1 MVLLPPHILL
11 YFTLTLTNTPTNS
24 FFLTFTPT
32 NLHTTP
38 ALSLSFVR
46 PTSFSLVRPKR
57 PPPLTGSYCNRTTF
71 RLYQQEKE
79 KSRKNWSSPP
89 KQKEKKTHKLLD
101 YEIQISART
110 SIPIS
115 IIPSNSPLMA
125 RLSVLVVFLLGLISY
140 GWCQEEGKWRIH
152 TLFSVEC
159 QNYFDWQ
166 TIGVMHSFKK
176 AKQPGPITR
185 LLSCTDEEKK
195 TYKGVD
201 LAPTFEVPSMS
212 KHPKTGDW

>member
-1 MVLLPPHILL
+1 M
-11 YFTLTLTNTPTNS
+11 NTS
-24 FFLTFTPT
+24 W
-32 NLHTTP
+32 
-38 ALSLSFVR
+38 S
-46 PTSFSLVRPKR
+46 
-57 PPPLTGSYCNRTTF
+57 PPLLLF
-71 RLYQQEKE
+71 RLYA
-79 KSRKNWSSPP
+79 P
-89 KQKEKKTHKLLD
+89 KKKVKKKLVFTSQTEKKKKHYKLLN

-115 IIPSNSPLMA
+115 ILPSNWPLMA

-140 GWCQEEGKWRIH
+140 GWCQEEGKLRIH

-166 TIGVMHSFKK
+166 TVGVMHSFKK

-195 TYKGVD
+195 TYKGMD